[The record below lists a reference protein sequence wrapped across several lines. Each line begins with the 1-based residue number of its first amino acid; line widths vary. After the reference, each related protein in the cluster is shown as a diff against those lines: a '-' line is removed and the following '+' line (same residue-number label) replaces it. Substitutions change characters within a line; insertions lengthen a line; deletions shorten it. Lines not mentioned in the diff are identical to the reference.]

1 MKLNYNEQILKVTES
16 EIRKFNDYARA
27 NNAEYYLTLGEP
39 DFYTPE
45 VIVEATEKAMNE
57 HKTKYGPTPGNLSLR
72 KKICEF
78 ENKFNNV
85 IYNPE
90 EVIITQGSTEAITSA
105 LFTIL
110 NPDDEVIIP
119 IPAYP
124 MYREIVTYQKAK
136 VVTLDTSNNNF
147 QISKEMINSVI
158 TDKTKCI
165 ILTSPNN
172 PTGTILS
179 DESLNNIHDAIKDK
193 GIFVMCDDVY
203 NQIVYTERKPG
214 FVRFQDMKD
223 RIVVC
228 QSYSKSYAM
237 PGWRCGYM
245 LASEEFIFHAKKIHQ
260 YMIVALN
267 TFIQDGMEVALDID
281 NQYMI
286 DSYKERRDYV
296 YNRLVNMGLD
306 VVLPDGAFYIFP
318 SIEKL
323 GISSMDFC
331 KRLVKDYKVA
341 IIPGFCFEQDKY
353 IRISYCVAMDV
364 IKIACDKI
372 EKFVNVLKKKKK
384 YNF

>member
-85 IYNPE
+85 NYNPE

-179 DESLNNIHDAIKDK
+179 DESLNNIHNAIKDK
-193 GIFVMCDDVY
+193 GIFVICDDVY

-286 DSYKERRDYV
+286 DSYKERRDYI

-364 IKIACDKI
+364 IKISCDKI
-372 EKFVNVLKKKKK
+372 EKFVNVLKKEKKI
-384 YNF
+384 